1 MLIFLVTK
9 HLLTLLKL
17 EKTCG
22 CACVCACVNA
32 CYMQSQWLLALTL
45 IGQNLYLNYLFLFC
59 SGSEIR
65 TDSA

>member
-22 CACVCACVNA
+22 CACACACVNECRLHA
-32 CYMQSQWLLALTL
+32 VPVAASSGFDRPKFIFELL
-45 IGQNLYLNYLFLFC
+45 IFYFVVDQK
-59 SGSEIR
+59 
-65 TDSA
+65 